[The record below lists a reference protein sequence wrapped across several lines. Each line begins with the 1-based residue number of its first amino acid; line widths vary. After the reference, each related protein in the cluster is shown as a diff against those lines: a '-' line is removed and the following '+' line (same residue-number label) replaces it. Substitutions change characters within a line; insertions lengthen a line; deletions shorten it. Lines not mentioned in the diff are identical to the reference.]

1 MYTRELMVLPS
12 DASCQGTIKLHS
24 LLDYFQDTA
33 ELAVND
39 IEGPATELAANG
51 YAWVLTKYEIDFT
64 GSLPVLDEKFF
75 IHTFHDPS
83 HGYNTLRVFQVEA
96 QNGQPLVYAKTS
108 WLLLD
113 LAAGRPVKAAAHIPG
128 ISSRDTQSI
137 NPEFKDIP
145 DNENENEFSVSERTV
160 KFHDLD
166 YNSHVNNAVYFKW
179 IFDESPVDFITH
191 ELKAI
196 SASFRSGAK
205 FNEKVMIRITNSET
219 NENTFMYKIMREN
232 VKKPCANFMCVWQL
246 KKEA

>member
-12 DASCQGTIKLHS
+12 DASCQGSIKLRS

-39 IEGPATELAANG
+39 IEGSAVELAAKG

-64 GSLPVLDEKFF
+64 GRLPMLDEKFF
-75 IHTFHDPS
+75 VHTFHDPS

-96 QNGQPLVYAKTS
+96 QNGTPLVYAKTS

-113 LAAGRPVKAAAHIPG
+113 LAAGRPVKAIAHIPG
-128 ISSRDTQSI
+128 IAERDTESI
-137 NPEFKDIP
+137 NPEFRDIP
-145 DNENENEFSVSERTV
+145 DDENVIHEAVRTV
-160 KFHDLD
+160 KFHELD
-166 YNSHVNNAVYFKW
+166 YNSHVNNAVYFEW
-179 IFDESPVDFITH
+179 MFDESPVDFISH
-191 ELKAI
+191 EIKSV

-205 FNEKVMIRITNSET
+205 FNEKVAIHISKLD
-219 NENTFMYKIMREN
+219 ENTLTYKIMREN
-232 VKKPCANFMCVWQL
+232 VKKPSANFMCIWKA

>member
-12 DASCQGTIKLHS
+12 DASCQGTIKLRS

-39 IEGPATELAANG
+39 IEGTAVELAAKG

-64 GSLPVLDEKFF
+64 GKLPVLDEKFF

-83 HGYNTLRVFQVEA
+83 HGYNTLRVFQVES
-96 QNGQPLVYAKTS
+96 QNGAPIVYAKTS

-113 LAAGRPVKAAAHIPG
+113 LAAGRPVKAIAHIPG
-128 ISSRDTQSI
+128 ISERDTESI
-137 NPEFKDIP
+137 NPEFRDIP
-145 DNENENEFSVSERTV
+145 DDENVILEAVRTV
-160 KFHDLD
+160 KFHELD
-166 YNSHVNNAVYFKW
+166 YNSHVNNAVYFEW
-179 IFDESPVDFITH
+179 MFDETPVDFLTH
-191 ELKAI
+191 ELKSI

-205 FNEKVMIRITNSET
+205 FNEKVTIQIAKQDDFTYVYRVS
-219 NENTFMYKIMREN
+219 REN
-232 VKKPCANFMCVWQL
+232 VKKASANILCIWKA